1 MTEYKSEF
9 EHTRNTPYL
18 AITGELWGVFCED
31 FDGNWPRYNGT
42 ALYFWKQ
49 IQYKYGKGWWDTV
62 WQFPL
67 TPHTGP
73 IGVLVVT
80 TIENICQILNTQ
92 KNTHTSP
99 LSSCYVVIVVCNMTE
114 MTAFY
119 SVSYDAAYIIKQ
131 GLNRTK
137 CCLFKINIVALFDDV

>member
-1 MTEYKSEF
+1 MGHCMAISFDATYWTYWSTSGYNNWEYLS
-9 EHTRNTPYL
+9 
-18 AITGELWGVFCED
+18 D
-31 FDGNWPRYNGT
+31 F
-42 ALYFWKQ
+42 
-49 IQYKYGKGWWDTV
+49 KYT
-62 WQFPL
+62 
-67 TPHTGP
+67 
-73 IGVLVVT
+73 
-80 TIENICQILNTQ
+80 